1 MPDVKLA
8 GRLPGTVERNGV
20 THVASSLAT
29 HGLIRRVALV
39 VYDAPTRTE
48 NDEEGTITPT
58 MRVRW
63 IEDMGTEAEQPDLVE
78 LMNKAAED
86 RTGNAALP
94 LDTEPADPGDGTDE
108 SELVT

>member
-8 GRLPGTVERNGV
+8 GRLPGTTERNGV
-20 THVASSLAT
+20 THVASSLAS

-63 IEDMGTEAEQPDLVE
+63 IEDMGPEAERTDLVE
-78 LMNKAAED
+78 LMARATEA
-86 RTGNAALP
+86 RTGAVPLP
-94 LDTEPADPGDGTDE
+94 LDQEPAEPDAPQ
-108 SELVT
+108 LVDQ